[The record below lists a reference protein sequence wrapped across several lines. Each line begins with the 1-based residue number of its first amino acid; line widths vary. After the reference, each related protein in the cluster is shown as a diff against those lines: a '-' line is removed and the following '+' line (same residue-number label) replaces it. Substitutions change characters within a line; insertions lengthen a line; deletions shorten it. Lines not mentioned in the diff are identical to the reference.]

1 MRDRTPGVVGNEQ
14 EARAAIGTRDNDGF
28 GIAASQ
34 QSARRGVGIQ
44 SSVATVQ
51 VLAVRHVTTY
61 RYRQPVSFGE
71 HRLMLRPRE
80 SFDQWL
86 IESKLV
92 ISPEPAD
99 LRWTQDVFGNAVA
112 YARFRGRA
120 TELVFDYAFT
130 LEHDPVEPHEVTLE
144 ESARTYPF
152 TYGAEDMPDL
162 LRSIERQHADPE
174 RALTKWARG
183 FVSTRTHADPREIL
197 AAMTHAIRADFT
209 YLAREKGTQSPIET
223 LRLRQGTCRD
233 FAILMIEAAR
243 ALGFAAR
250 FVSGYL
256 YSPARDRG
264 GVVRQGAGSTH
275 AWVRIY
281 LPGPGWIEY
290 DPTNGLVGNR
300 DLIRVAIARDP
311 AQAVPLTGAFIGF
324 PADFRSMEVTVDV
337 TARDAAAQPPVS
349 PASAPPV
356 FAQPVPSQP
365 LASNA

>member
-1 MRDRTPGVVGNEQ
+1 MRPRDDDRG
-14 EARAAIGTRDNDGF
+14 
-28 GIAASQ
+28 GIAAPQ
-34 QSARRGVGIQ
+34 QIRRRGCGVRD
-44 SSVATVQ
+44 SVAAVQ
-51 VLAVRHVTTY
+51 VLSVRHVTTY
-61 RYRQPVSFGE
+61 RYGQPVSFGE

-92 ISPEPAD
+92 ITPEPAE

-112 YARFRGRA
+112 YARFKGRA

-130 LEHDPVEPHEVTLE
+130 LEHDPIEPHEVLLE

-152 TYGAEDMPDL
+152 SYGAEDMPDL
-162 LRSIERQHADPE
+162 SRSIERQHADPE
-174 RALTKWARG
+174 RALTRWARA
-183 FVSTRTHADPREIL
+183 FVPARNNADPREIL
-197 AAMTHAIRADFT
+197 SAMTHAIRADFT
-209 YLAREKGTQSPIET
+209 YLAREKGTQSPLET

-264 GVVRQGAGSTH
+264 GVARKGAGSTH
-275 AWVRIY
+275 AWVRVY

-290 DPTNGLVGNR
+290 DPTNGIVGNV
-300 DLIRVAIARDP
+300 DLIRVAITRDP
-311 AQAVPLTGAFIGF
+311 AQAAPLTGAFIGF

-337 TARDAAAQPPVS
+337 TARNPAAQPL
-349 PASAPPV
+349 AAPPL
-356 FAQPVPSQP
+356 ADPALADPK